1 LALDRTAAE
10 EVIRRAPFRWH
21 QRFEVAP
28 GVFTPGDNDVP
39 WLLAV
44 AQLPED
50 LTGLS
55 VLDVGTSNGGVC
67 WAAEAR
73 GAARVVGVDIP
84 AADHSGFAQIRELLG
99 SSAEYV
105 QSSIYD
111 LPELLGGEQFD
122 YVVFWGVLYHLRH
135 PLLALDNLRRLTR
148 GAALIETA
156 VCDHELPSR
165 LARRPYVR
173 FYRGGELE
181 ANVSNWFAPTIAA
194 LLDWC
199 DSSGFRSSVLGA
211 WPPPARRLRGTA
223 AARRLGAGRELPR
236 LARPGDTSA
245 RRVMVHAEPAPGEP
259 EYRQVSWAEGP
270 LSVRSV

>member
-1 LALDRTAAE
+1 VQRDPETFIREAA
-10 EVIRRAPFRWH
+10 FRWH
-21 QRFEVAP
+21 QRFELAP

-39 WLLAV
+39 WLLSV

-84 AADHSGFAQIRELLG
+84 AADHSGFAQVRELVG

-111 LPELLGGEQFD
+111 LPDHLPGEQFD
-122 YVVFWGVLYHLRH
+122 LVVFWGVLYHLRH

-156 VCDHELPSR
+156 VCDHELPPR
-165 LARRPYVR
+165 VAQRPYIR
-173 FYRGGELE
+173 FYRGDELE
-181 ANVSNWFAPTIAA
+181 ANVSNWFAPTISA

-199 DSSGFRSSVLGA
+199 DSSGFRSTVLGA
-211 WPPPARRLRGTA
+211 WPPPSGRVRRAAA
-223 AARRLGAGRELPR
+223 AARVGVREPPR
-236 LARPGDTSA
+236 LAKADDTSA
-245 RRVMVHAEPAPGEP
+245 RRVMVRAEPVEGEP

-270 LSVRSV
+270 LTVRSS